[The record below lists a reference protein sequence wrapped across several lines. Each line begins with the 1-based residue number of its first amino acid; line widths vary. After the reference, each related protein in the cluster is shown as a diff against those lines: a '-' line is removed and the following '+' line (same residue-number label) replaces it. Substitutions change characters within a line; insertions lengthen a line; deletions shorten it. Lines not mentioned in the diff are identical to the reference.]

1 MAREKG
7 KPSGRTIER
16 LSMYRSVLSRLLD
29 EGETHVFSHRLGEL
43 AGATSA
49 QVRRDLMVVGGY
61 GTAAHGYDIEKL
73 LEGIR
78 DYLDASHPVKV
89 GVVGV
94 GNLGRAI
101 LAFFADH
108 RPNMQIVAAFDRD
121 KRKTNSHF
129 DGVTCHHVDEM
140 YQVVEQQGIEVAI
153 LAVPAEAA
161 QSVADVLVEA
171 GIRGILSL
179 APICLETPDDIYVE
193 TADLGV
199 FVDKTIYF
207 ACHQTEED
215 DP

>member
-1 MAREKG
+1 MAKDKG

-16 LSMYRSVLSRLLD
+16 LSMYRAVLSRLLD

-49 QVRRDLMVVGGY
+49 QVRRDLMLVGGY

-73 LEGIR
+73 LDGIQ
-78 DYLDASHPVKV
+78 DFLDAPHPVKV

-101 LAFFADH
+101 LSFFANH
-108 RPNMQIVAAFDRD
+108 RPNMRIVAAFDKD
-121 KRKTNSHF
+121 KRKISGHF
-129 DGVTCHHVDEM
+129 DGVNCHHVDEM
-140 YQVVEQQGIEVAI
+140 DEIVEQRGIEVAI
-153 LAVPAEAA
+153 LAVPTPAA
-161 QSVADVLVEA
+161 QPVADVLVEA
-171 GIRGILSL
+171 GIQGILSL
-179 APICLETPDDIYVE
+179 APVCLETPDDVYVE